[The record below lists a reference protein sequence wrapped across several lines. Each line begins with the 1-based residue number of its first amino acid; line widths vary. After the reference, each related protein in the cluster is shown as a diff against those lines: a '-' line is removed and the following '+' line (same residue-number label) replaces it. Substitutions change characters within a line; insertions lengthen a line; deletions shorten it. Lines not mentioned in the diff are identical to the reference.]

1 MLNRDLLQL
10 NNSMNSVSEGLK
22 ALEFSK
28 NFILAMLQL
37 RNRLAT
43 MHDGMDNLKDDLS
56 QIYEYMTSLT
66 THKVTPNLIPPTD
79 LRDILEDVKAK
90 LIANPK
96 LALPIDKNAN
106 IWSYYQFLK
115 IDSFVHRDMLIV
127 ILTLPLIDKDLQF
140 DLFKAHSLPLLHS
153 KLKKTFIYELESPY
167 IALRSDSNYF
177 TIPVHDDIL
186 TCTIS
191 AGHFCQLNTPL
202 FPVDT
207 TTECIYHLLVNDKEK
222 IRDYCKISI
231 KDYSHDMAVNLGN
244 NIWALAVLEPTEL
257 HVTCL
262 TYSYQINVETN
273 FKLVKLE
280 NTCQAYSP
288 NLILPS
294 GNQMSEEQNGSLIK
308 QRFFNYDMEYT
319 AIPNFHLMQ
328 TFNITHLTAEQLDT
342 LSDDLPPI
350 KGITIKNVT
359 SLLKKINKNY
369 PYIFPT
375 YGYILASVAGTVL
388 VLLIIGTLCYV
399 KYQRAKAMAPKSKL
413 SKMVPPTIERI
424 ELQTLADSN

>member
-1 MLNRDLLQL
+1 M
-10 NNSMNSVSEGLK
+10 
-22 ALEFSK
+22 
-28 NFILAMLQL
+28 
-37 RNRLAT
+37 
-43 MHDGMDNLKDDLS
+43 
-56 QIYEYMTSLT
+56 
-66 THKVTPNLIPPTD
+66 
-79 LRDILEDVKAK
+79 
-90 LIANPK
+90 
-96 LALPIDKNAN
+96 
-106 IWSYYQFLK
+106 
-115 IDSFVHRDMLIV
+115 HRDMLIV

-140 DLFKAHSLPLLHS
+140 DLFKAHNLPLIHP
-153 KLKKTFIYELESPY
+153 KLKKTFLYELKSPY
-167 IALRSDSNYF
+167 IAMRSDSNYF
-177 TIPVHDDIL
+177 TIPMHDDIL

-191 AGHFCQLNTPL
+191 AGHFCKLNTPL

-222 IRDYCKISI
+222 IIDYCKISI
-231 KDYSHDMAVNLGN
+231 QDYSHDTAINLGN
-244 NIWALAVLEPTEL
+244 NIWALAVLKPMEL

-262 TYSYQINVETN
+262 TYSYQINVEAN

-294 GNQMSEEQNGSLIK
+294 DNQMTEKLNGSLIK
-308 QRFFNYDMEYT
+308 QRFFNYDVEYT
-319 AIPNFHLMQ
+319 NIPNFHLMQ

-375 YGYILASVAGTVL
+375 YGYILASVAEQFW
-388 VLLIIGTLCYV
+388 CF
-399 KYQRAKAMAPKSKL
+399 
-413 SKMVPPTIERI
+413 
-424 ELQTLADSN
+424 